1 MSGAFTVERNT
12 VKRAL
17 IAGVA
22 ALVGLAALTPPA
34 VADDSVAPGG
44 AHALA
49 SAQPRNAGHRLQDI
63 RTWSPQTD
71 PYAGYLRAEV
81 PLQPRIPHDPSTQ
94 AHPELDAKAQVMLMQ
109 GDYGNS
115 FFGNFRANDGFA
127 HNVLN
132 FWQYADYWSPWHGSA
147 TARTP
152 QSLYDPAT
160 SDWRTRNFEFGVVDI
175 PNPAYTN
182 AAHRNGVKSIATIYF
197 DPAFRP
203 GLTFKEAFDKDPTS
217 RGYII
222 AEKLVEMAKYFGYDG
237 YFLNEEEGNL
247 QDSRFRP
254 FMSYLTSK
262 GLYTQ
267 WYTNTPGTWSSSK
280 ASLLDHGRIMNSVFL
295 NYNWP
300 GTQDRS
306 VEAAKA
312 EGYDPY
318 QSLFFGVEANQAGFN
333 GKHRSATELPSL
345 YESRRNH
352 SPKASVALFT
362 PSDMYQRGLADA
374 VKPKGADKDVPL
386 FQQDPY
392 QWMVAERERMYF
404 SGVTSNPKDTGA
416 HPGHSRPEVGV
427 ADSSSWVG
435 AADFIPARSVI
446 GGRQFHTD
454 FNTGH
459 GMRWYSAGDVS
470 AAASWTDMDAQSIL
484 PSWQWWIDTE
494 GTRPSVD
501 FDYGPSDR
509 RKDVH
514 GAPVSLL
521 YHQVGAWCGGSSL
534 VVHGMMSKTTTLRL
548 FKTRL
553 AMTADTS
560 MPITFRK
567 SSKDHGTMKAAL
579 VFADDPRRVVTVDV
593 PGSGVKGGWHT
604 STLRLGRFA
613 GRTLTTLGLQ
623 FAPAPD
629 YQMNV
634 GAISVRDGSGVP
646 AAPSEVQLDTVY
658 DDGQAILSWHAAPFD
673 DVAGYV
679 VESMGPDGKIVH
691 LASGYTDLAY
701 LKAVPKKTG
710 KVTFR
715 VRAVGHDG
723 QMSAPS
729 TVSYDYS
736 AQPRHIKV
744 AEAATASKLL
754 TDAVRPGVLDVTW
767 DAKGVRVS
775 TCRVDVH
782 LVDIAKDDIDNQPYG
797 LDVPCAAGGAR
808 VPVPIREGH
817 PYDLTVTAGHGLGL
831 SYRGH
836 THDSWAA
843 PVTLDDIVVE
853 RKRSGFHMRN
863 LTSPDWYGLQ
873 IMWKGTDG
881 TSRKLTTIRRGG
893 SVRGGWGTAPTT
905 DCPTAFHSFPSSQ
918 GTLVMKVTDYAGNT
932 TTQHFAVKNNDLVRP
947 ATAPRFTVVEP
958 ARQRVTVSHP
968 IIPVRISVSGDQP
981 VSWRLR
987 GALPAGLRWTN
998 DMSVNGLTSLAATLS
1013 GSPRS
1018 AGNHR
1023 IVVEVSDLFGN
1034 TVTRSVVVEAARGS
1048 APSSSGGSSGPS
1060 ASASADSAIRP
1071 GWDSSS
1077 SASSGSTRPVRMP
1090 LTGC

>member
-1 MSGAFTVERNT
+1 M
-12 VKRAL
+12 KRAL

-34 VADDSVAPGG
+34 VADDSVAPVG

-71 PYAGYLRAEV
+71 PYARYLRAEV

-459 GMRWYSAGDVS
+459 GMKWYSAGDVS

-579 VFADDPRRVVTVDV
+579 VFADDPGRVVTVDV

-646 AAPSEVQLDTVY
+646 AAPSKVHLDTVY

-710 KVTFR
+710 KVIFR

-905 DCPTAFHSFPSSQ
+905 DDPTAFHSFPSSQ
-918 GTLVMKVTDYAGNT
+918 GTLIMKVTDYAGNT

-1023 IVVEVSDLFGN
+1023 IVVEASDLFGN

>member
-1 MSGAFTVERNT
+1 M
-12 VKRAL
+12 KRAL

-34 VADDSVAPGG
+34 VADDSVAPVG

-49 SAQPRNAGHRLQDI
+49 SAQPRNAGHRLQGI

-71 PYAGYLRAEV
+71 PYARYLRAEV

>member
-1 MSGAFTVERNT
+1 M
-12 VKRAL
+12 KRAL

-34 VADDSVAPGG
+34 VADDSVAPVG

-71 PYAGYLRAEV
+71 PYARYLRAEV

-579 VFADDPRRVVTVDV
+579 VFADDPGRVVTVDV

-918 GTLVMKVTDYAGNT
+918 GTLIMKVTDYAGNT

-968 IIPVRISVSGDQP
+968 IILVRISVSGDQP

>member
-1 MSGAFTVERNT
+1 M
-12 VKRAL
+12 KRAL

-34 VADDSVAPGG
+34 VADDSVAPVG

-71 PYAGYLRAEV
+71 PYARYLRAEV

-579 VFADDPRRVVTVDV
+579 VFADDPGRVVTVDV

-968 IIPVRISVSGDQP
+968 IILVRISVSGDQP

-1018 AGNHR
+1018 AGSHR
-1023 IVVEVSDLFGN
+1023 IVVEASDLFGN

>member
-34 VADDSVAPGG
+34 VADDSVAPVG

-71 PYAGYLRAEV
+71 PYARYLRAEV

-579 VFADDPRRVVTVDV
+579 VFADDPGRVVTVDV

-905 DCPTAFHSFPSSQ
+905 DDPTAFHSFPSSQ
-918 GTLVMKVTDYAGNT
+918 GTLIMKVTDYAGNT

>member
-1 MSGAFTVERNT
+1 M
-12 VKRAL
+12 KRAL

-34 VADDSVAPGG
+34 VADDSVAPVG

-71 PYAGYLRAEV
+71 PYARYLRAEV

-217 RGYII
+217 RGCII

-459 GMRWYSAGDVS
+459 GMKWYSAGDVS

-579 VFADDPRRVVTVDV
+579 VFADDPGRVVTVDV

-918 GTLVMKVTDYAGNT
+918 GTLIMKVTDYAGNT

>member
-1 MSGAFTVERNT
+1 M
-12 VKRAL
+12 KRAL

-34 VADDSVAPGG
+34 VADDSVAPVG

-71 PYAGYLRAEV
+71 PYARYLRAEV

-459 GMRWYSAGDVS
+459 GMKWYSAGDVS

-579 VFADDPRRVVTVDV
+579 VFADDPGRVVTVDV

-918 GTLVMKVTDYAGNT
+918 GTLIMKVTDYAGNT

-947 ATAPRFTVVEP
+947 AIAPRFTVVEP

>member
-34 VADDSVAPGG
+34 VADDSVAPVG

-71 PYAGYLRAEV
+71 PYARYLRAEV

-217 RGYII
+217 RGCII

-459 GMRWYSAGDVS
+459 GMKWYSAGDVS

-579 VFADDPRRVVTVDV
+579 VFADDPGRVVTVDV

-905 DCPTAFHSFPSSQ
+905 DDPTAFHSFPSSQ
-918 GTLVMKVTDYAGNT
+918 GTLIMKVTDYAGNT

-947 ATAPRFTVVEP
+947 AIAPRFTVVEP

>member
-34 VADDSVAPGG
+34 VADDSVAPVG

-63 RTWSPQTD
+63 RTRSPQTD
-71 PYAGYLRAEV
+71 PYARYLRAEV

-459 GMRWYSAGDVS
+459 GMKWYSAGDVS

-579 VFADDPRRVVTVDV
+579 VFADDPGRVVTVDV

-905 DCPTAFHSFPSSQ
+905 DDPTAFHSFPSSQ
-918 GTLVMKVTDYAGNT
+918 GTLIMKVTDYAGNT

-947 ATAPRFTVVEP
+947 AIAPRFTVVEP

-1023 IVVEVSDLFGN
+1023 IVVEASDLFGN
-1034 TVTRSVVVEAARGS
+1034 TVTRSVVVETARGS

>member
-34 VADDSVAPGG
+34 VADDSVAPVG

-71 PYAGYLRAEV
+71 PYARYLRAEV

-579 VFADDPRRVVTVDV
+579 VFADDPGRVVTVDV

-817 PYDLTVTAGHGLGL
+817 PCDLTVTAGHGLGL

>member
-34 VADDSVAPGG
+34 VADDSVAPVR

-63 RTWSPQTD
+63 RTRSPQTD
-71 PYAGYLRAEV
+71 PYARYLRAEV

-459 GMRWYSAGDVS
+459 GMKWYSAGDVS

-579 VFADDPRRVVTVDV
+579 VFADDPGRVVTVDV

-947 ATAPRFTVVEP
+947 AIAPRFTVVEP

>member
-1 MSGAFTVERNT
+1 M
-12 VKRAL
+12 KRAL

-34 VADDSVAPGG
+34 VADDSVAPVG

-71 PYAGYLRAEV
+71 PYARYLRAEV

-579 VFADDPRRVVTVDV
+579 VFADDPGRVVTVDV

-947 ATAPRFTVVEP
+947 AIAPRFTVVEP

-1023 IVVEVSDLFGN
+1023 IVVEASDLFGN

>member
-1 MSGAFTVERNT
+1 M
-12 VKRAL
+12 KRAL

-34 VADDSVAPGG
+34 VADDSVAPVG

-71 PYAGYLRAEV
+71 PYARYLRAEV

-579 VFADDPRRVVTVDV
+579 VFADDPGRVVTVDV

-744 AEAATASKLL
+744 AEAATASKLR

-968 IIPVRISVSGDQP
+968 IILVRISVSGDQP

>member
-34 VADDSVAPGG
+34 VADDSVAPVG

-63 RTWSPQTD
+63 RTRSPQTD
-71 PYAGYLRAEV
+71 PYARYLRAEV

-579 VFADDPRRVVTVDV
+579 VFADDPGRVVTVDV

-947 ATAPRFTVVEP
+947 AIAPRFTVVEP

>member
-34 VADDSVAPGG
+34 VADDSVAPVG

-71 PYAGYLRAEV
+71 PYARYLRAEV

-203 GLTFKEAFDKDPTS
+203 GLTFREAFDKDPTS

-579 VFADDPRRVVTVDV
+579 VFADDPGRVVTVDV

-968 IIPVRISVSGDQP
+968 IILVRISVSGDQP

>member
-1 MSGAFTVERNT
+1 M
-12 VKRAL
+12 KRAL

-34 VADDSVAPGG
+34 VADDSVAPVG

-71 PYAGYLRAEV
+71 PYARYLRAEV

-203 GLTFKEAFDKDPTS
+203 GLTFREAFDKDPTS

-905 DCPTAFHSFPSSQ
+905 DDPTAFHSFPSSQ

-1018 AGNHR
+1018 AGSHR
-1023 IVVEVSDLFGN
+1023 IVVEASDLFGN

>member
-34 VADDSVAPGG
+34 VADDSVAPVG

-71 PYAGYLRAEV
+71 PYARYLRAEV

-94 AHPELDAKAQVMLMQ
+94 AHPELDAEAQVMLMQ

-579 VFADDPRRVVTVDV
+579 VFADDPGRVVTVDV

-947 ATAPRFTVVEP
+947 AIAPRFTVVEP

-981 VSWRLR
+981 VSWRLC

>member
-1 MSGAFTVERNT
+1 M
-12 VKRAL
+12 KRAL

-34 VADDSVAPGG
+34 VADDSVAPVG

-71 PYAGYLRAEV
+71 PYARYLRAEV

-459 GMRWYSAGDVS
+459 GMKWYSAGDVS

-579 VFADDPRRVVTVDV
+579 VFADDPGRVVTVDV

-1023 IVVEVSDLFGN
+1023 IVVEASDLFGN

>member
-34 VADDSVAPGG
+34 VADDSVAPVG

-71 PYAGYLRAEV
+71 PYARYLRAEV

-459 GMRWYSAGDVS
+459 GMKWYSAGDVS

-579 VFADDPRRVVTVDV
+579 VFADDPGRVVTVDV

-767 DAKGVRVS
+767 DAKGVRAS

-782 LVDIAKDDIDNQPYG
+782 HVDIAKDDIDNQPYG

-905 DCPTAFHSFPSSQ
+905 DDPTAFHSFPSSQ

-1023 IVVEVSDLFGN
+1023 IVVEASDLFGN

>member
-34 VADDSVAPGG
+34 VADDSVAPVG

-71 PYAGYLRAEV
+71 PYARYLRAEV

-905 DCPTAFHSFPSSQ
+905 DDPTAFHSFPSSQ
-918 GTLVMKVTDYAGNT
+918 GTLIMKVTDYAGNT

-1023 IVVEVSDLFGN
+1023 IVVEASDLFGN

>member
-34 VADDSVAPGG
+34 VADDSVAPVG

-71 PYAGYLRAEV
+71 PYARYLRAEV

-459 GMRWYSAGDVS
+459 GMKWYSAGDVS

-579 VFADDPRRVVTVDV
+579 VFADDPGRVVTVDV

-905 DCPTAFHSFPSSQ
+905 DDPTAFHSFPSSQ
-918 GTLVMKVTDYAGNT
+918 GTLIMKVTDYAGNT

-947 ATAPRFTVVEP
+947 AIAPRFTVVEP

-1023 IVVEVSDLFGN
+1023 IVVEASDLFGN

>member
-1 MSGAFTVERNT
+1 M
-12 VKRAL
+12 KRAL

-34 VADDSVAPGG
+34 VADDSVAPVG

-71 PYAGYLRAEV
+71 PYARYLRAEV

-579 VFADDPRRVVTVDV
+579 VFADDPGRVVTVDV

-905 DCPTAFHSFPSSQ
+905 DDPTAFHSFPSSQ
-918 GTLVMKVTDYAGNT
+918 GTLIMKVTDYAGNT

-947 ATAPRFTVVEP
+947 AIAPRFTVVEP

-968 IIPVRISVSGDQP
+968 IILVRISVSGDQP

>member
-1 MSGAFTVERNT
+1 M
-12 VKRAL
+12 KRAL

-34 VADDSVAPGG
+34 VADDSVAPVG

-71 PYAGYLRAEV
+71 PYARYLRAEV

-94 AHPELDAKAQVMLMQ
+94 AHPELDAEAQVMLMQ

-715 VRAVGHDG
+715 VRAVGHGG

-968 IIPVRISVSGDQP
+968 IILVRISVSGDQP

>member
-34 VADDSVAPGG
+34 VADDSVAPVG

-71 PYAGYLRAEV
+71 PYARYLRAEV

-459 GMRWYSAGDVS
+459 GMKWYSAGDVS

-579 VFADDPRRVVTVDV
+579 VFADDPGRVVTVDV

-918 GTLVMKVTDYAGNT
+918 GTLIMKVTDYAGNT

-947 ATAPRFTVVEP
+947 AIAPRFTVVEP

-1023 IVVEVSDLFGN
+1023 IVVEASDLFGN

>member
-34 VADDSVAPGG
+34 VADDSVAPVG

-71 PYAGYLRAEV
+71 PYARYLRAEV

-579 VFADDPRRVVTVDV
+579 VFADDPGRVVTVDV

-658 DDGQAILSWHAAPFD
+658 DNGQAILSWHAAPFD

>member
-34 VADDSVAPGG
+34 VADDSVAPVG

-71 PYAGYLRAEV
+71 PYARYLRAEV

-459 GMRWYSAGDVS
+459 GMKWYSAGDVS

-579 VFADDPRRVVTVDV
+579 VFADDPGRVVTVDV

>member
-34 VADDSVAPGG
+34 VADDSVAPVG

-71 PYAGYLRAEV
+71 PYARYLRAEV

-579 VFADDPRRVVTVDV
+579 VFADDPGRVVTVDV

-736 AQPRHIKV
+736 AQPHHIKV

>member
-1 MSGAFTVERNT
+1 M
-12 VKRAL
+12 KRAL

-34 VADDSVAPGG
+34 VADDSVAPVR

-71 PYAGYLRAEV
+71 PYARYLRAEV

-459 GMRWYSAGDVS
+459 GMKWYSAGDVS

-534 VVHGMMSKTTTLRL
+534 VVHGTMSKTTTLRL

-579 VFADDPRRVVTVDV
+579 VFADDPGRVVTVDV

-623 FAPAPD
+623 FEPAPD

-646 AAPSEVQLDTVY
+646 AAPSKVHLDTVY

-710 KVTFR
+710 KVIFR

-918 GTLVMKVTDYAGNT
+918 GTLIMKVTDYAGNT

-947 ATAPRFTVVEP
+947 AIAPRFTVVEP

-1023 IVVEVSDLFGN
+1023 IVVEASDLFGN

>member
-34 VADDSVAPGG
+34 VADDSVAPVG

-71 PYAGYLRAEV
+71 PYARYLRAEV

-579 VFADDPRRVVTVDV
+579 VFADDPGRVVTVDV

-918 GTLVMKVTDYAGNT
+918 GTLIMKVTDYAGNT

>member
-34 VADDSVAPGG
+34 VADDSVAPVG
-44 AHALA
+44 AHALT

-71 PYAGYLRAEV
+71 PYARYLRAEV

-579 VFADDPRRVVTVDV
+579 VFADDPGRVVTVDV

-947 ATAPRFTVVEP
+947 AIAPRFTVVEP

>member
-1 MSGAFTVERNT
+1 M
-12 VKRAL
+12 KRAL

-34 VADDSVAPGG
+34 VADDSVAPVG

-71 PYAGYLRAEV
+71 PYARYLRAEV

-579 VFADDPRRVVTVDV
+579 VFADDPGRVVTVDV

-968 IIPVRISVSGDQP
+968 IILVRISVSGDQP

-1048 APSSSGGSSGPS
+1048 APNSSGGSSGPS

>member
-1 MSGAFTVERNT
+1 M
-12 VKRAL
+12 KRAL

-34 VADDSVAPGG
+34 VADDSVAPVG

-71 PYAGYLRAEV
+71 PYARYLRAEV

-459 GMRWYSAGDVS
+459 GMKWYSAGDVS

-514 GAPVSLL
+514 GAPVSLP
-521 YHQVGAWCGGSSL
+521 YHQVGAWRGGSSL
-534 VVHGMMSKTTTLRL
+534 VVHGTMSKTTTLRL

-579 VFADDPRRVVTVDV
+579 VFADDPGRVVTVDV

-623 FAPAPD
+623 FEPAPD

-646 AAPSEVQLDTVY
+646 AAPSKVHLDTVY

-710 KVTFR
+710 KVIFR

-905 DCPTAFHSFPSSQ
+905 DDPTAFHSFPSSQ
-918 GTLVMKVTDYAGNT
+918 GTLIMKVTDYAGNT

-947 ATAPRFTVVEP
+947 AIAPRFTVVEP

-1023 IVVEVSDLFGN
+1023 IVVEASDLFGN

>member
-217 RGYII
+217 RGCII

-918 GTLVMKVTDYAGNT
+918 GTLIMKVTDYAGNT

>member
-34 VADDSVAPGG
+34 VADDSVAPVG

-63 RTWSPQTD
+63 RTRSPQTD
-71 PYAGYLRAEV
+71 PYARYLRAEV

-459 GMRWYSAGDVS
+459 GMKWYSAGDVS

-579 VFADDPRRVVTVDV
+579 VFADDPGRVVTVDV

-947 ATAPRFTVVEP
+947 AIAPRFTVVEP

-1023 IVVEVSDLFGN
+1023 IVVEASDLFGN

>member
-34 VADDSVAPGG
+34 VADDSVAPVG

-71 PYAGYLRAEV
+71 PYARYLRAEV

-459 GMRWYSAGDVS
+459 GMKWYSAGDVS

-579 VFADDPRRVVTVDV
+579 VFADDPGRVVTVDV

-1023 IVVEVSDLFGN
+1023 IVVEASDLFGN

>member
-1 MSGAFTVERNT
+1 M
-12 VKRAL
+12 KRAL

-34 VADDSVAPGG
+34 VADDSVAPVG

-71 PYAGYLRAEV
+71 PYARYLRAEV

-459 GMRWYSAGDVS
+459 GMKWYSAGDVS

-579 VFADDPRRVVTVDV
+579 VFADDPGRVVTVDV

-918 GTLVMKVTDYAGNT
+918 GTLIMKVTDYAGNT

>member
-1 MSGAFTVERNT
+1 M
-12 VKRAL
+12 KRAL

-34 VADDSVAPGG
+34 VADDSVAPVG

-71 PYAGYLRAEV
+71 PYARYLRAEV

-579 VFADDPRRVVTVDV
+579 VFADDPGRVVTVDV

-775 TCRVDVH
+775 TCRVDVP

>member
-34 VADDSVAPGG
+34 VADDSVAPVG

-71 PYAGYLRAEV
+71 PYARYLRAEV

-579 VFADDPRRVVTVDV
+579 VFADDPGRVVTVDV

-905 DCPTAFHSFPSSQ
+905 DDPTAFHSFPSSQ
-918 GTLVMKVTDYAGNT
+918 GTLIMKVTDYAGNT

-1023 IVVEVSDLFGN
+1023 IVVEASDLFGN

>member
-1 MSGAFTVERNT
+1 M
-12 VKRAL
+12 KRAL

-34 VADDSVAPGG
+34 VADDSVAPVG

-71 PYAGYLRAEV
+71 PYARYLRAEV

-579 VFADDPRRVVTVDV
+579 VFADDPGRVVTVDV

-797 LDVPCAAGGAR
+797 LDVPCADGGAR